1 MTPFRCHRF
10 AADPLLE
17 SCSSAGATLSAGMA
31 GGSVAKVQQALMD
44 LGYVL
49 REFGPDGVFGPETA
63 EAVAAFNA
71 DIGLGR
77 DQPVVGSSTLGALD
91 EYFAGE
97 PPVPPPDSDSRNAAG
112 PRPPTIPANGGADDT
127 AATLGYAALA
137 VDAAVA
143 QAAAGSHFL
152 AGAAGARPGGSE
164 GTRGRPAG
172 VTLRAGRTDPSDP
185 AVFAAM
191 SDVDGRSAC
200 AGRFSAG
207 NGGIAGGRPAAST
220 DTDLIVYLAGLA
232 ASPES
237 EWRPFFQFFS
247 PRRVGAGRPPSAQ
260 VVWGEDCRSKQHFDG
275 VGLVNW
281 CMEQAIGGRYPIT
294 LDLAT
299 WATDERLTQS
309 VGLGEMA
316 RTGDIVLRAMDGRL
330 THIGLLVADGDPAMP
345 TDHGHV
351 VLAEQP
357 SVGVVLRRFS
367 PAGWAIRRRATPTLL
382 HD

>member
-1 MTPFRCHRF
+1 
-10 AADPLLE
+10 
-17 SCSSAGATLSAGMA
+17 MA

-71 DIGLGR
+71 DIGLEPDEG
-77 DQPVVGSSTLGALD
+77 DVGSSTVRALD
-91 EYFAGE
+91 ERFASE
-97 PPVPPPDSDSRNAAG
+97 PPVPLVGSDGEGTG
-112 PRPPTIPANGGADDT
+112 PGGRRPPPGSIPGNAMAED
-127 AATLGYAALA
+127 AAAAVVAGYAARA
-137 VDAAVA
+137 VDAALA
-143 QAAAGSHFL
+143 QAAAGAHFL

-164 GTRGRPAG
+164 GTRCCPAG
-172 VTLRAGRTDPSDP
+172 VTLRPARTDPSNP
-185 AVFAAM
+185 AVFAAQ
-191 SDVDGRSAC
+191 SDVGGRPGC
-200 AGRFSAG
+200 AGRFDAR

-232 ASPES
+232 SAPES

-247 PRRVGAGRPPSAQ
+247 PRRVDAGPPTAR
-260 VVWGEDCRSKQHFDG
+260 VVWGEDCRTKQHFDG

-281 CMEQAIGGRYPIT
+281 CIEQAIEGRYPIT
-294 LDLAT
+294 LDLPA
-299 WATDERLTQS
+299 WATDDSLTQS
-309 VGLGEMA
+309 VGLDETA
-316 RTGDIVLRAMDGRL
+316 RTGDIVLRAMNGRL
-330 THIGLLVADGDPAMP
+330 THIGLLVADGDSAVP

-367 PAGWAIRRRATPTLL
+367 PAGWAVRRRFTPALL